1 MHNSASV
8 RPNNLFKFCIA
19 IGFTISHCRMID
31 MVGFKVFAE
40 ISKILV
46 EHLPDRFYTPKL
58 IPVLLNTY
66 HEGNLSTFS
75 AFFFVGYFRL
85 DMFLVM

>member
-8 RPNNLFKFCIA
+8 RPNNLFTFCIA

-46 EHLPDRFYTPKL
+46 EHLPDRLYSPKL
-58 IPVLLNTY
+58 IPVPLNAN
-66 HEGNLSTFS
+66 HEGNFLLFS
-75 AFFFVGYFRL
+75 SLAIFA
-85 DMFLVM
+85 